1 MGDCNLRLVALPRHQ
16 MSMKIVFI
24 LALAVSAYAL
34 PSSEESFTEEVPP
47 AVELLSTSEAEAIH
61 QEAQEY
67 LKIAGDNACKSL
79 ADATEQEVK
88 DNVAAEQAILDKIEK
103 GANCPNEGQQA
114 VQAASNALDAAEDKS
129 KKADA
134 AYDKA
139 LATPVNFGTHAFN
152 SLTKGDCNVFYNSDN
167 YKNAE
172 ADVKAKKDAK
182 TAAAGAV
189 TQSKKDL
196 EPAKAAAVI
205 AVRDCR
211 CKTYKNHQTALAAA
225 NAKVASTNTK
235 AWTKAAHLKCVLE
248 GKTTNSCTV
257 PALPEVKATT
267 LASGVTAGTCSSWEG
282 IAQCQN
288 ANLGSQKNWQLTDVT
303 KTNGNGNWWS
313 GCFMKN
319 EIPAGKEFRLD
330 TTWHPHKT
338 GKGGN
343 VHAMW
348 GLSSG
353 AAIKDNNGSKDMDS
367 CKASS
372 KCHYYPNMEYSFYC
386 HAVNSHPYAY
396 ELGASHHLT
405 SCNCGNK
412 AYTRIIV
419 RPSGQVDY
427 YMSSNYHGWTLCRTS
442 NKKATKFPYV
452 VDESIYGTYCSL
464 DLPLM
469 RINDKNQWV
478 DDKP

>member
-67 LKIAGDNACKSL
+67 LKTAGDNACKSL

-103 GANCPNEGQQA
+103 GADCPNEGQQA
-114 VQAASNALDAAEDKS
+114 VQAASNALDAAKDKS
-129 KKADA
+129 TKADA

-189 TQSKKDL
+189 
-196 EPAKAAAVI
+196 

-235 AWTKAAHLKCVLE
+235 AWTKAVHLKCVLE

-282 IAQCQN
+282 IAQCQH
-288 ANLGSQKNWQLTDVT
+288 AKIGSQKNWQLMDVT
-303 KTNGNGNWWS
+303 KTNSNGNWWS

-319 EIPAGKEFRLD
+319 EVPAGKEFRLD
-330 TTWHPHKT
+330 TTWHPVKT
-338 GKGGN
+338 GN
-343 VHAMW
+343 
-348 GLSSG
+348 
-353 AAIKDNNGSKDMDS
+353 
-367 CKASS
+367 
-372 KCHYYPNMEYSFYC
+372 
-386 HAVNSHPYAY
+386 
-396 ELGASHHLT
+396 
-405 SCNCGNK
+405 
-412 AYTRIIV
+412 
-419 RPSGQVDY
+419 
-427 YMSSNYHGWTLCRTS
+427 
-442 NKKATKFPYV
+442 
-452 VDESIYGTYCSL
+452 
-464 DLPLM
+464 
-469 RINDKNQWV
+469 
-478 DDKP
+478 